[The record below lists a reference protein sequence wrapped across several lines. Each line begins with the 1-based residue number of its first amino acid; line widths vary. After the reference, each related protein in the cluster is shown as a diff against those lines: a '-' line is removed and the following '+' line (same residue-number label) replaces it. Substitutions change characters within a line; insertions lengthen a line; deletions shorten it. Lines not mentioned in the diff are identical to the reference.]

1 MNFGKVHT
9 IIVVALVIAVAAG
22 CEKQI
27 PRLRVDAREYDKTAA
42 AIPVQFS
49 AALKRTEQSQYWIT
63 IVPAGAPDYEWGI
76 WQAVPNNAGRADISL
91 PKNMKPGKYEVRL
104 HADFPAR
111 PYHVIDR
118 KSVVIR

>member
-1 MNFGKVHT
+1 MNFLKVHA
-9 IIVVALVIAVAAG
+9 IVVMAMLIAAAAG

-27 PRLRVDAREYDKTAA
+27 PRLRIDAREYDKTAA
-42 AIPVQFS
+42 GIPVQFS
-49 AALKRTEQSQYWIT
+49 AALKRSEMSQYWIT
-63 IVPAGAPDYEWGI
+63 IVPAGTPDYEWGF
-76 WQAVPNNAGRADISL
+76 WQAVPNNAVRAVISL

-118 KSVVIR
+118 KDIVIR